1 MGSNLTVAISLLRGV
16 NVGGHHKI
24 KMDALRA
31 LYQSLGLLD
40 AQTYIQSGN
49 VVFRTRERDAD
60 RLSEMIANGIERSF
74 GFRPGVV
81 VRTPSDLRSVIA
93 QNLLRRGP
101 KSNLTNFWLAFS
113 PASRIRMLEIACF
126 GIKFHPEELRIGQR
140 ELYIFFPN
148 GMGKSKLSMPLVEKT
163 LKTFGT
169 VRNWNTVLK
178 LMEIAEALGGPL

>member
-1 MGSNLTVAISLLRGV
+1 MTVAISLLRGV

-49 VVFRTRERDAD
+49 VVFRTRQRDAD

-93 QNLLRRGP
+93 QNPFAARPEIEPNKLLVSFLSGEPDSDARD
-101 KSNLTNFWLAFS
+101 SVL
-113 PASRIRMLEIACF
+113 